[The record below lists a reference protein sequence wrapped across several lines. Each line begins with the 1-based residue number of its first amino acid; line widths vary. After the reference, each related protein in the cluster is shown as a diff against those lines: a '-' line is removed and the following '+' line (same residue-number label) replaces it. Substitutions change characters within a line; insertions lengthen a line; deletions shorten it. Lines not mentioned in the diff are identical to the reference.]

1 MVAEQLISVVDT
13 AQLITT
19 PREWVGTAAVVVGAT
34 LTVLLGARRLLIRS
48 AVNRSAGH
56 APGQSPGQSPPD
68 SFRGVARRPL
78 R

>member
-13 AQLITT
+13 AQLIAT
-19 PREWVGTAAVVVGAT
+19 PREWVGTAAVVAGVT
-34 LTVLLGARRLLIRS
+34 LAGVLGARRLLIRS
-48 AVNRSAGH
+48 AANRSDGEG
-56 APGQSPGQSPPD
+56 PGKTSGQSPPD